1 MVSTEGF
8 LSLYKGNGAQMV
20 RIFPYGAI
28 QFSAYEL
35 FKRIARQNAV
45 PFHTNKNVDNVTDFY
60 FIISFMGSNL
70 PYLFFIIL
78 NAFQG
83 QREKFR
89 TFSTSDFLRDG
100 LLSC

>member
-35 FKRIARQNAV
+35 FKRIARQNAA
-45 PFHTNKNVDNVTDFY
+45 PFHTNKNVDTVT
-60 FIISFMGSNL
+60 N
-70 PYLFFIIL
+70 
-78 NAFQG
+78 
-83 QREKFR
+83 
-89 TFSTSDFLRDG
+89 FSASSSL
-100 LLSC
+100 

>member
-35 FKRIARQNAV
+35 FKRIARQNARSFPHKHELLLILYIFV
-45 PFHTNKNVDNVTDFY
+45 V
-60 FIISFMGSNL
+60 SFMGSNL
-70 PYLFFIIL
+70 PPLFLSYKTLFRC
-78 NAFQG
+78 
-83 QREKFR
+83 REIKFK
-89 TFSTSDFLRDG
+89 TFTTSDFFER
-100 LLSC
+100 